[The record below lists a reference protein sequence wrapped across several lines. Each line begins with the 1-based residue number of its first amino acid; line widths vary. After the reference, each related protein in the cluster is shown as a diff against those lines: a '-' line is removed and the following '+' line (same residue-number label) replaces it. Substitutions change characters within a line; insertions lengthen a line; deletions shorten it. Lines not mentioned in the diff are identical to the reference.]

1 MPKSDLVK
9 TPFRAVV
16 SPKEDFGKITW
27 VREKSPED
35 IGVSKNRGTPKW
47 MVYKGKPYFLMDD
60 LGVPLFLETSI
71 WKKSTNLCLYS

>member
-27 VREKSPED
+27 VMEKSSQD
-35 IGVSKNRGTPKW
+35 MGVSKNRGTPK
-47 MVYKGKPYFLMDD
+47 MDD
-60 LGVPLFLETSI
+60 L
-71 WKKSTNLCLYS
+71 